1 MPATRVPNRLP
12 PVARPRA
19 LIVALILVQVGA
31 ISLLAWGVAET
42 YESVIRHSGLARF
55 DQPML
60 DWMIA
65 HRTVDR
71 NQWITLFTTFGGPI
85 ITPIVAAAVMIV
97 LALKWRSWTPVVMVL
112 VAGAGSLAMT
122 VIGKDYVA
130 RVRPPHEL
138 AVPPYEWSPS
148 FPSGH
153 ALNSMALGGVI
164 AYLICIHLTRTLGR
178 VLVIIVALAYSLA
191 MGASRIYLGHHW
203 LTDVVTGWLLG
214 LLWLLMVIAGHRI
227 GHRIVHHGPAPA
239 DPESS
244 APPQGQL
251 DEGRRGGGGI
261 EVAPGEILDPGRGP
275 GDRERA

>member
-1 MPATRVPNRLP
+1 MPAVS
-12 PVARPRA
+12 RPRA
-19 LIVALILVQVGA
+19 LIVALILVEVGV
-31 ISLLAWGVAET
+31 ISLLSWGVAET
-42 YESVIRHSGLARF
+42 YEAVIRHSGLARF
-55 DQPML
+55 DQPAL
-60 DWMIA
+60 DWMIG
-65 HRTVDR
+65 HRTPER
-71 NQWITLFTTFGGPI
+71 NQLITLFTTFGGPI
-85 ITPIVAAAVMIV
+85 VTPIVAAAVMIV

-214 LLWLLMVIAGHRI
+214 LLWLLMVIAGHRVAR
-227 GHRIVHHGPAPA
+227 RIVHARPSETEPQLRSQSIG
-239 DPESS
+239 S
-244 APPQGQL
+244 AP
-251 DEGRRGGGGI
+251 
-261 EVAPGEILDPGRGP
+261 
-275 GDRERA
+275 